1 MPPAKRLAKRD
12 AQRKKR
18 FTDTTVFSQRKSDKD
33 DKEVNDKDTDLVGW
47 VSHNLFA
54 SVFPESFFSPMYL
67 KRNR

>member
-1 MPPAKRLAKRD
+1 MLSGIIVTLEDMLMTKPCA
-12 AQRKKR
+12 
-18 FTDTTVFSQRKSDKD
+18 
-33 DKEVNDKDTDLVGW
+33 EVNDKDTDLVGW